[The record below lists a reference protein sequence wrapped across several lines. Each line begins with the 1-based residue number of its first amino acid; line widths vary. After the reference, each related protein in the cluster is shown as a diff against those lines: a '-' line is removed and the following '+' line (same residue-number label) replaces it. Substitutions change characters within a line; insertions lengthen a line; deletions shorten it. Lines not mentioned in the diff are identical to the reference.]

1 MAAIWLMQKRK
12 STISR
17 KMRKWWIL
25 LYLYL
30 NVYSTVNLDFYS
42 KLSLCFGRL
51 ARFIL
56 ILLPFAYFERK
67 PCQDEADCMPAMW
80 DKSCMKPLKN

>member
-1 MAAIWLMQKRK
+1 MQKRK

-30 NVYSTVNLDFYS
+30 NVYSIANLD
-42 KLSLCFGRL
+42 LSLCLGRI
-51 ARFIL
+51 ACFI
-56 ILLPFAYFERK
+56 
-67 PCQDEADCMPAMW
+67 
-80 DKSCMKPLKN
+80 

>member
-1 MAAIWLMQKRK
+1 MAAIWLIQKRK

-30 NVYSTVNLDFYS
+30 NVYSTANLDFYS
-42 KLSLCFGRL
+42 KLSLGFGRI
-51 ARFIL
+51 ARFI
-56 ILLPFAYFERK
+56 
-67 PCQDEADCMPAMW
+67 
-80 DKSCMKPLKN
+80 

>member
-12 STISR
+12 STIFR

-30 NVYSTVNLDFYS
+30 NVYLTANLDFYS
-42 KLSLCFGRL
+42 KLSLCFGRI
-51 ARFIL
+51 ARFI
-56 ILLPFAYFERK
+56 
-67 PCQDEADCMPAMW
+67 
-80 DKSCMKPLKN
+80 